1 VVVAIL
7 WKLMIIMMTQ
17 NSYQF
22 VSLCFAFYIMNWLFE
37 GKVIREQL
45 SLFISCEYPLELL
58 LLVLVV
64 STY

>member
-1 VVVAIL
+1 MVVAIL

-37 GKVIREQL
+37 GKVIRAA
-45 SLFISCEYPLELL
+45 FIIYFMRIPARTA
-58 LLVLVV
+58 
-64 STY
+64 STSTSS